1 MKKQLIK
8 FSRLS
13 SNLRILKDKINLSVY
28 FLSYSHKKNKQID
41 PYGSHIPVLITIM
54 NNFEINHIL
63 ETGSGLNST
72 IMLLEKY
79 KNIITLHSI
88 ENDIN
93 WFHRMNVMTSS
104 YFNSKLTYVNNV
116 ASYLKSNERNCKYQL
131 VIIDDS
137 QDFLNRLESIDAC
150 FQLDVET
157 YLIHDYDFVPYRK
170 RTKKNIRLSKYT
182 FYVFIVHAFY
192 PHTAVVT
199 RSLEIFKKVKTFGKI
214 YKANRNIDSSNIDFW
229 ISILIN

>member
-1 MKKQLIK
+1 
-8 FSRLS
+8 
-13 SNLRILKDKINLSVY
+13 
-28 FLSYSHKKNKQID
+28 
-41 PYGSHIPVLITIM
+41 M

-63 ETGSGLNST
+63 ETGSGLNIT
-72 IMLLEKY
+72 IMLLENY
-79 KNIITLHSI
+79 QNIKTLNSI

-93 WFHRMNVMTSS
+93 WFHRMNVITSS
-104 YFNSKLTYVNNV
+104 YLNSKLTYVNDV
-116 ASYLKSNERNCKYQL
+116 ATYLKSNERNCNIQL

-137 QDFLNRLESIDAC
+137 QVFLNRLESIDAC

-157 YLIHDYDFVPYRK
+157 YLIHDYDFAPYRK

-182 FYVFIVHAFY
+182 FYVFIVHTFY

-199 RSLEIFKKVKTFGKI
+199 RSYEIFKKVKTISKI

-229 ISILIN
+229 ISTLIN